1 MPVKVWR
8 ICRQPFAATALDGI
22 GGLYVGGR
30 WHRRGRPIVYTAS
43 SAALAALEVLV
54 HVDPLEAPEDLRLL
68 TLELPDDWLIE
79 RIDTAVL
86 PARWLAV
93 PAPDELAVLG
103 SEWLASRRSAA
114 LSVPSAVIPIERNL
128 LLNPLHPAIAQVRI
142 TDDQPFSFDPRL
154 LRDG

>member
-8 ICRQPFAATALDGI
+8 ICRQPFATTALDGI

-54 HVDPLEAPEDLRLL
+54 HVDPLDAPDDLRLL
-68 TLELPDDWLIE
+68 TLELPDDLLIE
-79 RIDTAVL
+79 RVEVALL

-93 PAPDELAVLG
+93 PAPDELALLG
-103 SEWLASRRSAA
+103 AEWLASRRTAA

-142 TDDQPFSFDPRL
+142 TGDQPFSFDPRL

>member
-1 MPVKVWR
+1 MKVWR

-54 HVDPLEAPEDLRLL
+54 HVDPLEAPDDLRLL
-68 TLELPDDWLIE
+68 TLEVPDDLLIE
-79 RIDTAVL
+79 RIDVAAL
-86 PARWLAV
+86 PARWSAV
-93 PAPDELAVLG
+93 PAPDELATLG
-103 SEWLASRRSAA
+103 HDWLASRRSAA

-128 LLNPLHPAIAQVRI
+128 LLNPLHPAITHLHI
-142 TDDQPFSFDPRL
+142 TEDRPFSFDPRL
-154 LRDG
+154 LRDA